1 MWHTAMLYVCE
12 INKPGKGNMF
22 ACLASPLVEHEVCE
36 ERTCFALCAFP
47 VLRQWLGAS

>member
-12 INKPGKGNMF
+12 INKAGKEDVF
-22 ACLASPLVEHEVCE
+22 VCLASPLLEHEVGE

-47 VLRQWLGAS
+47 VLR